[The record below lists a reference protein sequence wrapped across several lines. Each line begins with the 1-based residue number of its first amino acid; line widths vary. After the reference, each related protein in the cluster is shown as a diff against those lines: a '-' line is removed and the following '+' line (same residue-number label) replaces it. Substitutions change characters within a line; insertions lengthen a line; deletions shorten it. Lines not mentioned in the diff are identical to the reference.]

1 MGDNKCRC
9 KKEFRLEQ
17 TVHENYRYCCKEG
30 QCLNPCEVLED
41 VANHMDPCNLQPCLM
56 IEWGD
61 GPDDHLETDDVEVL
75 CLKFKNCFKMIS
87 FENVKINNISI
98 TLTPDDILPDHTPSV
113 MIKPDCE
120 ICFGNIAPC
129 KEESREVVLITRG
142 AQDYHHTIYTIHV
155 HFTYKVCGN
164 ECYEKRADF
173 KLPLVKS

>member
-17 TVHENYRYCCKEG
+17 TVHENYKYCCKEG

-61 GPDDHLETDDVEVL
+61 GPNDHLETDDVEVL

-129 KEESREVVLITRG
+129 EEKSREIVLITRG
-142 AQDYHHTIYTIHV
+142 AQAGDYNINV
-155 HFTYKVCGN
+155 EFSYKVCGT
-164 ECYEKRADF
+164 ECDKKVVTF
-173 KLPLVKS
+173 KLPLVES

>member
-1 MGDNKCRC
+1 MGDGKCRC

-17 TVHENYRYCCKEG
+17 TVHENYRYCCREG
-30 QCLNPCEVLED
+30 DCLNPCKFLENM
-41 VANHMDPCNLQPCLM
+41 ANNMDPCNLQPCLM

-61 GPDDHLETDDVEVL
+61 GPNDHLETDDVEVL
-75 CLKFKNCFKMIS
+75 CLKFKNCFKAIS

-98 TLTPDDILPDHTPSV
+98 TPNDILPDHTPSV

-142 AQDYHHTIYTIHV
+142 AKAQTYTIHV
-155 HFTYKVCGN
+155 HFTYKVCGT
-164 ECYEKRADF
+164 ECKKVAGF
-173 KLPLVKS
+173 KLPLVES